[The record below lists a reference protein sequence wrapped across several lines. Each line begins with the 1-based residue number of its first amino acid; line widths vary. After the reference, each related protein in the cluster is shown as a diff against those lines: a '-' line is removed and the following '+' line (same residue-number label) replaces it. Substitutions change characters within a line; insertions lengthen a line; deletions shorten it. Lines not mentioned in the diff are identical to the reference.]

1 MSKSFFLGANWK
13 MYPPPEGALAPDS
26 PYHDA
31 PGAKVVIFPTTLHL
45 LACHKAGLVC
55 GAQCARPEQSG
66 AFTGDT
72 GMAML
77 KTEGIPFVLCG
88 HSERRLHHGETDTM
102 VAAQVRAAVAL
113 NIIPV
118 VCIGETLEQ
127 RESGKTEEVLGRQI
141 ETIDPP
147 SSAIIAYEP
156 IWAISGGDPNKP
168 AASTA
173 DAERAHRFIR
183 SLLPPETRTATRILY
198 GGSMKGSNA
207 LDLLMQPNIDGGL
220 IGGASLKP
228 KEFAMIVEA
237 AKKAMSYES

>member
-13 MYPPPEGALAPDS
+13 MHPIPKDALAPDS
-26 PYHDA
+26 PYHDQ
-31 PGAKVVIFPTTLHL
+31 PGVKVVVFPSLIHL
-45 LACHKAGLVC
+45 LPCHKAGLIC

-77 KTEGIPFVLCG
+77 EAEGIPFVLCG
-88 HSERRLHHGETDTM
+88 HSDRRRQHGETDEEIS
-102 VAAQVRAAVAL
+102 AQVRAAVAL
-113 NIIPV
+113 NITPV

-127 RESGKTEEVLGRQI
+127 RESGKTEEVLRRQL
-141 ETIDPP
+141 ETIQPP
-147 SSAIIAYEP
+147 PSAIIAYEP

-173 DAERAHRFIR
+173 DAENAHRFIR
-183 SLLPPETRTATRILY
+183 SLLPEASRAITRLLY

-237 AKKAMSYES
+237 AEKLATLR